1 MSVAT
6 ALGLEYE
13 VPNLAQRCASEDGA
27 PHVGY
32 ASSHS
37 SECALKGCPPSPDS
51 PLLWA
56 GGQYLRL
63 PSSHC
68 VADLRPEINSTWL
81 LCVLLPAVDTTCS
94 RMASWHGPM

>member
-6 ALGLEYE
+6 ALGREYE
-13 VPNLAQRCASEDGA
+13 VPNLAQHCPSGDSA

-32 ASSHS
+32 ASSHG
-37 SECALKGCPPSPDS
+37 SECALKGRPPSPDS

-63 PSSHC
+63 PS
-68 VADLRPEINSTWL
+68 ALLTAWL
-81 LCVLLPAVDTTCS
+81 I
-94 RMASWHGPM
+94 